1 MSESRANYNKKGIF
15 MTINAGVWI
24 DHHRAVVIL
33 LTEEREDLQQILAGQ
48 NGSVQSAA
56 GIRPR
61 NSYASNDFVGEGR
74 REQQVMNQLDAYYDQ
89 VIACVR
95 DAQAILILGP
105 GEAKGE
111 FRKRIA
117 SQRFGGHVAE
127 MKTVATLTD
136 EQIADYVRQHF
147 Q

>member
-1 MSESRANYNKKGIF
+1 

-24 DHHRAVVIL
+24 DHYKAVVVL
-33 LTEEREDLQQILAGQ
+33 LTDDGQEMLQILSDHGAAARSPAGLR
-48 NGSVQSAA
+48 AK
-56 GIRPR
+56 
-61 NSYASNDFVGEGR
+61 NSYTPNDFVAEGK
-74 REQQVMNQLDAYYDQ
+74 RERKVMSQLNEYYDE

-111 FRKRIA
+111 FRRRIA
-117 SQRFGGHVAE
+117 LQKLRGHIAE
-127 MKTVATLTD
+127 MKTVTSLSD
-136 EQIADYVRQHF
+136 DQIKQYVRQHF

>member
-1 MSESRANYNKKGIF
+1 

-24 DHHRAVVIL
+24 DHHKAIVIL
-33 LTEEREDLQQILAGQ
+33 LSEEGEDLVQILAGQ
-48 NGSVQSAA
+48 NASVRSPA
-56 GIRPR
+56 GLRPR
-61 NSYASNDFVGEGR
+61 NSYTPNDFVVQGN
-74 REQQVMNQLDAYYDQ
+74 RERKVTAHLNEYYDQ

-95 DAQAILILGP
+95 GAQAILILGP

-117 SQRFGGHVAE
+117 SRKLRGHVVE
-127 MKTVATLTD
+127 MKTVAKLTD
-136 EQIADYVRQHF
+136 QQITDYVHQYF

>member
-1 MSESRANYNKKGIF
+1 

-24 DHHRAVVIL
+24 DHYKAVVVL
-33 LTEEREDLQQILAGQ
+33 LTDEGQEMLQIRSDHGASARSPAGLR
-48 NGSVQSAA
+48 AK
-56 GIRPR
+56 
-61 NSYASNDFVGEGR
+61 NSYTPNDFVAEGK
-74 REQQVMNQLDAYYDQ
+74 RERKVMIHLNEYYDE

-111 FRKRIA
+111 FRNRIA
-117 SQRFGGHVAE
+117 SLKPRAHVAE
-127 MKTVATLTD
+127 MKTVAKLTD
-136 EQIADYVRQHF
+136 QQIADYVRQHF

>member
-1 MSESRANYNKKGIF
+1 

-24 DHHRAVVIL
+24 DHHKAVVVL
-33 LTEEREDLQQILAGQ
+33 LTDEGQEMLQILSDRNVSARSPAGLR
-48 NGSVQSAA
+48 AK
-56 GIRPR
+56 
-61 NSYASNDFVGEGR
+61 NSYTPNDFVSEGKCER
-74 REQQVMNQLDAYYDQ
+74 KVMSQLNEYYDE

-117 SQRFGGHVAE
+117 NQKLRGHVAE
-127 MKTVATLTD
+127 MKTVAKLTD
-136 EQIADYVRQHF
+136 QQIADYVRQHF